1 VSALLQLSDVR
12 RHFGGVRAVDGV
24 SLEIEDGTI
33 FGLIGPNGA
42 GKTTLVNLVTGYI
55 PSQAGTI
62 RLANGGIPTELARRP
77 PHAIAG
83 LGVARTFQTL
93 RLYRNL
99 TAIENVLVGMHT
111 RLRDDTLWQ
120 LLPIGPLRK
129 RDRQRIDEARALLQ
143 RAGLDPDR
151 HGHRRAS
158 TLSYGD
164 QRRLE
169 VARALA
175 LKPRLLILDEPAAG
189 MNPAEKDRVREL
201 IQQLNAEGLTVLLI
215 DHDMRLVMGVCR
227 QIAVLN
233 FGRKIAD
240 GSPKDVSDDPA
251 VITAYLGSQAQKT
264 AAHVPGSEETDVPD
278 LSHPLA
284 GRVGEAVQPP
294 AGALLQVRDLQVSYG
309 AIQAVR
315 SVSFA
320 IGKGEIVALIGA
332 NGAGKSTILNTL
344 SGVVRSQ
351 AGEARFEGLDLTTA
365 PPEKIVRHGLVQVP
379 EGREILARL
388 TVRENLDLGAWVRR
402 DRGAVQ
408 KEIDGL
414 MQQFPILRERQHLLA
429 GQLSGGEQQILAI
442 TRGLLAHPRLL
453 LLDEPSLGLAPQMV
467 DTVFEV
473 IQRIHGEGVTI
484 LLVEQNALRALEI
497 ADRAYVVETGRILL
511 SGTGAALRR
520 NPDVQKAYLGG

>member
-1 VSALLQLSDVR
+1 MSALLQLSDVR
-12 RHFGGVRAVDGV
+12 RHFGGVKAVDGV
-24 SLEIEDGTI
+24 SLELPEGTI

-55 PSQAGTI
+55 PSQGGSI
-62 RLANGGIPTELARRP
+62 RLMSPDPSAEGRSGAVELAGRP
-77 PHAIAG
+77 SHRIAG
-83 LGVARTFQTL
+83 LGVGRTFQTL

-99 TAIENVLVGMHT
+99 TVIENVLIGMHP
-111 RLRDDTLWQ
+111 RSRDDTLRQ
-120 LLPIGPLRK
+120 LLPFRLGK
-129 RDRQRIDEARALLQ
+129 DHERIDEARQLL
-143 RAGLDPDR
+143 ASVGLDTAR
-151 HGHRRAS
+151 HADRRAA

-189 MNPAEKDRVREL
+189 MNPAEKDRVRDL
-201 IQQLNAEGLTVLLI
+201 IQKLNADGLTVLLI
-215 DHDMRLVMGVCR
+215 DHDMRLVMSVCR

-240 GSPKDVSDDPA
+240 GTPKAVADDPA
-251 VITAYLGSQAQKT
+251 VITAYLGTEAKKT
-264 AAHVPGSEETDVPD
+264 AAHVPGSEAPN
-278 LSHPLA
+278 L
-284 GRVGEAVQPP
+284 EARQTTTTAPEP
-294 AGALLQVRDLQVSYG
+294 ASPILDVRDLQVSYG

-315 SVSFA
+315 GVTFGIA
-320 IGKGEIVALIGA
+320 NGEIVALIGA

-344 SGVVRSQ
+344 SGVLRPQ
-351 AGEARFEGLDLTTA
+351 AGSARFDGLDLTSAA
-365 PPEKIVRHGLVQVP
+365 PDRIVRQGLVQIP

-388 TVRENLDLGAWVRR
+388 TVRENLELGAWVRH
-402 DRGAVQ
+402 DRGAVHR
-408 KEIDGL
+408 EIDAL
-414 MQQFPILRERQHLLA
+414 MKQFPILRERERLPA

-442 TRGLLAHPRLL
+442 ARGLLAHPRLL

-467 DTVFEV
+467 DTVFAI

-511 SGTGAALRR
+511 SGTGSALLR
-520 NPDVQKAYLGG
+520 NPEVQRAYLGG

>member
-1 VSALLQLSDVR
+1 VSTLLQLTDVNR
-12 RHFGGVRAVDGV
+12 SFGGVDAVDGV
-24 SLEIEDGTI
+24 SLEIEEGTI

-55 PSQAGTI
+55 RPQSGSI
-62 RLANGGIPTELARRP
+62 RLQNGGGSTELARRP
-77 PHAIAG
+77 PHVVAG

-99 TAIENVLVGMHT
+99 TAIENVLAGMHL
-111 RLRDDTLWQ
+111 RRRDDTLQQ
-120 LLPIGPLRK
+120 LIPIAPLLKEDRRRLQQARELLARVGLPPDSFGG
-129 RDRQRIDEARALLQ
+129 RQAA
-143 RAGLDPDR
+143 
-151 HGHRRAS
+151 

-175 LKPRLLILDEPAAG
+175 PNPHLLILDEPAAG
-189 MNPAEKDRVREL
+189 MNPAEKDRVRAL
-201 IQQLNAEGLTVLLI
+201 IQQLNQDGLTVLLI

-227 QIAVLN
+227 HIAVLN
-233 FGRKIAD
+233 FGKKIAD
-240 GSPKDVSDDPA
+240 GPPATVSQDPA

-264 AAHVPGSEETDVPD
+264 AAHVPGSEEMDVAP
-278 LSHPLA
+278 SSTSVSAEPASPL
-284 GRVGEAVQPP
+284 
-294 AGALLQVRDLQVSYG
+294 LDVRDLQVSYG

-315 SVSFA
+315 GVSFGVA
-320 IGKGEIVALIGA
+320 RGEIVALIGA
-332 NGAGKSTILNTL
+332 NGAGKSTILNSL
-344 SGVVRSQ
+344 SGVLRPHSGV
-351 AGEARFEGLDLTTA
+351 ARFGELDLTTA
-365 PPEKIVRHGLVQVP
+365 APDRIVRQGLVQVP

-388 TVRENLDLGAWVRR
+388 TVRENLELGAWGRR
-402 DRGAVQ
+402 DGSAHRNIEA
-408 KEIDGL
+408 L
-414 MQQFPILRERQHLLA
+414 MKQFPILGQRRDLPA

-442 TRGLLAHPRLL
+442 ARGLLAQPKLL

-467 DTVFEV
+467 DTVFDV
-473 IQRIHGEGVTI
+473 IRKIHNDGVTI

-520 NPDVQKAYLGG
+520 NPEVQKAYLGG

>member
-1 VSALLQLSDVR
+1 MSALLQLTNVNRS
-12 RHFGGVRAVDGV
+12 FGGVHAVDDV
-24 SLEIEDGTI
+24 SLEIEQGTI

-55 PSQAGTI
+55 RPQSASI
-62 RLANGGIPTELARRP
+62 RLQKGATGSELARRP
-77 PHAIAG
+77 PHAVAG

-99 TAIENVLVGMHT
+99 TAIENVLAGMHL
-111 RLRDDTLWQ
+111 RRRDDTLQQ
-120 LLPIGPLRK
+120 LIPIAPLLK
-129 RDRQRIDEARALLQ
+129 EDRRRLQQARELLA
-143 RAGLDPDR
+143 RVGLDPDKFGNR
-151 HGHRRAS
+151 QAT

-175 LKPRLLILDEPAAG
+175 LNPHLLILDEPAAG
-189 MNPAEKDRVREL
+189 MNPAEKDRVRAL
-201 IQQLNAEGLTVLLI
+201 IQQLNQDGLTVLLI

-227 QIAVLN
+227 HIAVLN

-240 GSPKDVSDDPA
+240 GPPATVSQDPA

-264 AAHVPGSEETDVPD
+264 AGHVPGSEEMDVATP
-278 LSHPLA
+278 STSTSTSVSTEPVSPL
-284 GRVGEAVQPP
+284 
-294 AGALLQVRDLQVSYG
+294 LDVRDLQVSYG

-315 SVSFA
+315 GVSFGVA
-320 IGKGEIVALIGA
+320 KGEIVALIGA
-332 NGAGKSTILNTL
+332 NGAGKSTILNSL
-344 SGVVRSQ
+344 SGVLRPHSGV
-351 AGEARFEGLDLTTA
+351 ARFGDLDLTTA
-365 PPEKIVRHGLVQVP
+365 APDRIVRQGLVQVP

-388 TVRENLDLGAWVRR
+388 TVRENLELGAWARR
-402 DRGAVQ
+402 DGRTAHR
-408 KEIDGL
+408 EIEGL
-414 MQQFPILRERQHLLA
+414 MEQFPILGQRRDLPA

-442 TRGLLAHPRLL
+442 ARGLLAKPKLL

-467 DTVFEV
+467 DTVFDV
-473 IQRIHGEGVTI
+473 IQKIHQDGVTI

-520 NPDVQKAYLGG
+520 NPEVQKAYLGG

>member
-1 VSALLQLSDVR
+1 MTALLQLTDVR
-12 RHFGGVRAVDGV
+12 RQFGGVRAVDGV

-55 PSQAGTI
+55 PTQGGSM
-62 RLANGGIPTELARRP
+62 RLARDGSALELARRP
-77 PHAIAG
+77 PHVIAG
-83 LGVARTFQTL
+83 MGIARTFQTL

-99 TAIENVLVGMHT
+99 STIDNVLVGMHP
-111 RLRDDTLWQ
+111 RRKDDTLKQ
-120 LLPIGPLRK
+120 LFPLQMLLRNDD
-129 RDRQRIDEARALLQ
+129 DRVDEARALMQRVGLNPDVHGPQ
-143 RAGLDPDR
+143 RAM
-151 HGHRRAS
+151 

-175 LKPRLLILDEPAAG
+175 LRPRLLILDEPAAG
-189 MNPAEKDRVREL
+189 MNPAEKNRVREL
-201 IQQLNAEGLTVLLI
+201 ITQLNADGLTVLLI
-215 DHDMRLVMGVCR
+215 DHDMRLVMTVCR
-227 QIAVLN
+227 HIAVLD
-233 FGRKIAD
+233 FGQKIAE
-240 GSPKDVSDDPA
+240 GTPEQVSANEA
-251 VITAYLGSQAQKT
+251 VVAAYLGSKAQKT
-264 AAHVPGSEETDVPD
+264 AAHVPGSEAIDVV
-278 LSHPLA
+278 A
-284 GRVGEAVQPP
+284 RAQPATTAEP
-294 AGALLQVRDLQVSYG
+294 ATSLLEVRGLQVSYG

-315 SVSFA
+315 DVSFR

-344 SGVVRSQ
+344 SGVLRPT
-351 AGEARFEGLDLTTA
+351 AGVAQFGGLDLA
-365 PPEKIVRHGLVQVP
+365 SASPEAIVRRGLVQIP

-388 TVRENLDLGAWVRR
+388 TVRENLELGGWVRR
-402 DRGAVQ
+402 DRAAVHR
-408 KEIDGL
+408 EIDAL
-414 MQQFPILRERQHLLA
+414 MEQFPILRQRQHLPA

-442 TRGLLAHPRLL
+442 ARGLLARPRLL

-467 DTVFEV
+467 DTIFEI

-511 SGTGAALRR
+511 SGTGSALMK

>member
-1 VSALLQLSDVR
+1 MSALLQLTNVNRS
-12 RHFGGVRAVDGV
+12 FGGVHAVDDV
-24 SLEIEDGTI
+24 SLEIEQGTI

-55 PSQAGTI
+55 RPQSGSI
-62 RLANGGIPTELARRP
+62 RLVAGEGRVGAVELARRP
-77 PHAIAG
+77 PHSVAG

-99 TAIENVLVGMHT
+99 TAIDNVLAGMHL
-111 RLRDDTLWQ
+111 RRRDDTLQQ
-120 LLPIGPLRK
+120 LIPIAPFLRE
-129 RDRQRIDEARALLQ
+129 DRRRLQQARELLA
-143 RAGLDPDR
+143 RVGLDPER
-151 HGHRRAS
+151 FGNRQAA

-175 LKPRLLILDEPAAG
+175 LNPHLLILDEPAAG
-189 MNPAEKDRVREL
+189 MNPAEKDRVRAL
-201 IQQLNAEGLTVLLI
+201 IQQLNQDGLTVLLI

-227 QIAVLN
+227 HIAVLN

-240 GSPKDVSDDPA
+240 GPPATVSQDPA

-264 AAHVPGSEETDVPD
+264 AAHVPGSEEMDVAPT
-278 LSHPLA
+278 SISTSASAEPASPL
-284 GRVGEAVQPP
+284 
-294 AGALLQVRDLQVSYG
+294 LDVRDLQVSYG

-315 SVSFA
+315 GVSFGIA
-320 IGKGEIVALIGA
+320 RGEIVALIGA
-332 NGAGKSTILNTL
+332 NGAGKSTILNSL
-344 SGVVRSQ
+344 SGVLRPHSGV
-351 AGEARFEGLDLTTA
+351 ARFGELDLTTA
-365 PPEKIVRHGLVQVP
+365 PPDQIVRQGLVQVP

-388 TVRENLDLGAWVRR
+388 TVRENLELGAWARR
-402 DRGAVQ
+402 DGRSAH
-408 KEIDGL
+408 KDIEGL
-414 MQQFPILRERQHLLA
+414 MKQFPILGQRRDLPA

-442 TRGLLAHPRLL
+442 ARGLLAQPKLL

-473 IQRIHGEGVTI
+473 IQRIHKDGVTI
-484 LLVEQNALRALEI
+484 LLVEQNALRALEV

-520 NPDVQKAYLGG
+520 NPEVQKAYLGG

>member
-1 VSALLQLSDVR
+1 MSTLLQLTDVNR
-12 RHFGGVRAVDGV
+12 SFGGVDAVDGV
-24 SLEIEDGTI
+24 SLEIEEGTI

-55 PSQAGTI
+55 RPQSGSI
-62 RLANGGIPTELARRP
+62 RLQNGGGSTELARRP
-77 PHAIAG
+77 PHVVAG

-99 TAIENVLVGMHT
+99 TAIENVLAGMHL
-111 RLRDDTLWQ
+111 RRRDDTLQQ
-120 LLPIGPLRK
+120 LIPIAPLLKEDRRRLQQARELLARVGLPPDSFGG
-129 RDRQRIDEARALLQ
+129 RQAA
-143 RAGLDPDR
+143 
-151 HGHRRAS
+151 

-175 LKPRLLILDEPAAG
+175 PNPHLLILDEPAAG
-189 MNPAEKDRVREL
+189 MNPAEKDRVRAL
-201 IQQLNAEGLTVLLI
+201 IQQLNQDGLTVLLI

-227 QIAVLN
+227 HIAVLN
-233 FGRKIAD
+233 FGKKIAD
-240 GSPKDVSDDPA
+240 GPPATVSQDPA

-264 AAHVPGSEETDVPD
+264 AAHVPGSEEMDVAP
-278 LSHPLA
+278 SSTSVSAEPASPL
-284 GRVGEAVQPP
+284 
-294 AGALLQVRDLQVSYG
+294 LDVRDLQVSYG

-315 SVSFA
+315 GVSFGVA
-320 IGKGEIVALIGA
+320 RGEIVALIGA
-332 NGAGKSTILNTL
+332 NGAGKSTILNSL
-344 SGVVRSQ
+344 SGVLRPHSGV
-351 AGEARFEGLDLTTA
+351 ARFGELDLTTA
-365 PPEKIVRHGLVQVP
+365 APDRIVRQGLVQVP

-388 TVRENLDLGAWVRR
+388 TVRENLELGAWGRR
-402 DRGAVQ
+402 DGSAHRNIEA
-408 KEIDGL
+408 L
-414 MQQFPILRERQHLLA
+414 MKQFPILGQRRDLPA

-442 TRGLLAHPRLL
+442 ARGLLAQPKLL

-467 DTVFEV
+467 DTVFDV
-473 IQRIHGEGVTI
+473 IRKIHNDGVTI

-520 NPDVQKAYLGG
+520 NPEVQKAYLGG

>member
-1 VSALLQLSDVR
+1 VSALLQLTDLKR
-12 RHFGGVRAVDGV
+12 NFGGVRAVDDV
-24 SLEIEDGTI
+24 SLEIVEGTI

-55 PSQAGTI
+55 RPQSGSI
-62 RLANGGIPTELARRP
+62 RLHRGTGDTELARRP
-77 PHAIAG
+77 PHAVAG

-99 TAIENVLVGMHT
+99 TAIENVLAGMHL
-111 RLRDDTLWQ
+111 RRRDDTLQQ
-120 LLPIGPLRK
+120 LIPIAPLLK
-129 RDRQRIDEARALLQ
+129 EDRRRLQEARELLA
-143 RAGLDPDR
+143 RVGLPPDEF
-151 HGHRRAS
+151 GHRLAA

-175 LKPRLLILDEPAAG
+175 LNPQLLILDEPAAG
-189 MNPAEKDRVREL
+189 MNPAEKDRVRAL
-201 IQQLNAEGLTVLLI
+201 IQQLNQDGLTVLLI
-215 DHDMRLVMGVCR
+215 DHDMRLVMGVCHH
-227 QIAVLN
+227 IAVLN

-240 GSPKDVSDDPA
+240 GPPATVSKDPA

-264 AAHVPGSEETDVPD
+264 AARVPGSEEMDVAPA
-278 LSHPLA
+278 SGSASSGEPASPLL
-284 GRVGEAVQPP
+284 E
-294 AGALLQVRDLQVSYG
+294 VRDLQVSYG

-315 SVSFA
+315 EVSFGVA
-320 IGKGEIVALIGA
+320 KGEIVALIGA
-332 NGAGKSTILNTL
+332 NGAGKSTILNAL
-344 SGVVRSQ
+344 SGVLRPH
-351 AGEARFEGLDLTTA
+351 AGVARFGELDLMTA
-365 PPEKIVRHGLVQVP
+365 APDKIVRHGLVQVP

-388 TVRENLDLGAWVRR
+388 TVRENLELGAWGRR
-402 DRGAVQ
+402 DRRSAHRDI
-408 KEIDGL
+408 EGL
-414 MQQFPILRERQHLLA
+414 MKQFPILGQRRDLPA

-442 TRGLLAHPRLL
+442 ARGLLAQPKLL

-473 IQRIHGEGVTI
+473 IQSIHEEGVTI

-511 SGTGAALRR
+511 SGTGASLRR
-520 NPDVQKAYLGG
+520 NPEVQKAYLGG

>member
-1 VSALLQLSDVR
+1 VSALLQLTNVNRS
-12 RHFGGVRAVDGV
+12 FGGVHAVDDV
-24 SLEIEDGTI
+24 SLEIEQGTI

-55 PSQAGTI
+55 RPQSGSI
-62 RLANGGIPTELARRP
+62 RLQKGAGNTELARRP
-77 PHAIAG
+77 PHVVAG
-83 LGVARTFQTL
+83 LGVGRTFQTL

-99 TAIENVLVGMHT
+99 TVIENVLAGMHL
-111 RLRDDTLWQ
+111 RRRDDTLQQ
-120 LLPIGPLRK
+120 LIPIAPLLK
-129 RDRQRIDEARALLQ
+129 EDRRRLQQARELLA
-143 RAGLDPDR
+143 RVGLDPDKFGNR
-151 HGHRRAS
+151 QAA

-175 LKPRLLILDEPAAG
+175 LNPHLLILDEPAAG
-189 MNPAEKDRVREL
+189 MNPAEKDRVRAL
-201 IQQLNAEGLTVLLI
+201 IQQLNQDGLTVLLI

-227 QIAVLN
+227 HIAVLN

-240 GSPKDVSDDPA
+240 GPPATVSQDPA

-264 AAHVPGSEETDVPD
+264 AGHVPGSEEMDVATP
-278 LSHPLA
+278 STSTSTSVSAEPASPL
-284 GRVGEAVQPP
+284 
-294 AGALLQVRDLQVSYG
+294 LDVRDLQVSYG

-315 SVSFA
+315 GVSFGVA
-320 IGKGEIVALIGA
+320 KGEIVALIGA
-332 NGAGKSTILNTL
+332 NGAGKSTILNAL
-344 SGVVRSQ
+344 SGVLRPHSGV
-351 AGEARFEGLDLTTA
+351 ARFGELDLTTA
-365 PPEKIVRHGLVQVP
+365 APDRIVRQGLVQVP

-388 TVRENLDLGAWVRR
+388 TVRENLELGAWGRR
-402 DRGAVQ
+402 NGRSAHRDI
-408 KEIDGL
+408 EDL
-414 MQQFPILRERQHLLA
+414 MKQFPILGQRRDLPA

-442 TRGLLAHPRLL
+442 ARGLLAQPKLL

-473 IQRIHGEGVTI
+473 IQKIHKDGVTI

-520 NPDVQKAYLGG
+520 NPEVQKAYLGG